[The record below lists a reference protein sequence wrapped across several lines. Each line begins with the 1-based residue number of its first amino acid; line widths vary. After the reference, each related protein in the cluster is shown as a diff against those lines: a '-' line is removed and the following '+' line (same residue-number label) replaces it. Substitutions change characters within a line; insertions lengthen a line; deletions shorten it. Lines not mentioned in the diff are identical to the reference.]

1 MNSVDGAA
9 SVEFERGG
17 RGARDRI
24 IATAIA
30 LFYRNGIHATGMD
43 RIAQHAHVSK
53 RTLYQHFATKD
64 ELVQAYL
71 RTIDSTRAIP
81 NEQALTTPGLSA
93 RSRLLTIFDSAPE
106 TRVRGCPF
114 HNAAVEAAGEWPRV
128 HDIVHKHKLA
138 FIASLI
144 ETCTE
149 LGVDDPH
156 QLGHQLAVVFEGG
169 IALATTLN
177 DTSPM
182 IYGRLTAE
190 TLIDQAMRPV
200 PSRTRQPSPKKSPPP
215 KSQKRPRSDDGKSGR

>member
-1 MNSVDGAA
+1 MSSVAGAA

-43 RIAQHAHVSK
+43 RVAQHAHVSK

-64 ELVQAYL
+64 ELVQEYL

-81 NEQALTTPGLSA
+81 NEQALTAPGLPA
-93 RSRLLTIFDSAPE
+93 RSRLLAIFDSTPE

-128 HDIVHKHKLA
+128 HDIVHEHKLA
-138 FIASLI
+138 FIADLI
-144 ETCTE
+144 ETCRE
-149 LGVDDPH
+149 VGVDDPH

-169 IALATTLN
+169 VALATTLN

-190 TLIDQAMRPV
+190 TLIDHAMSPART
-200 PSRTRQPSPKKSPPP
+200 RTRQPSPKRSPQP
-215 KSQKRPRSDDGKSGR
+215 KRQRRPRSDDTKSGR